1 MILLIKYILKRVAIG
16 LATLFILTTVVFV
29 LMKSLPGGPFDSE
42 RVTDPRVIEI
52 MERAYNLDKP
62 YHIQYLLYLR
72 DLLQGNLGESFKK
85 SGITVNSM
93 IVRLTPTT
101 MKLGLV
107 AMVVSIV
114 FGLTLGIISA
124 LTKKQWVRSIIVVFA
139 TIGVSVPGFLLALL
153 MIYAFTVHLHILPT
167 MGLTS
172 WKHYIMPSL
181 ALSFSPVAYMT
192 RMTRSSL
199 SEVLR
204 QDYIT
209 MARATR
215 PLQAGRDHPP
225 RAEERHAA
233 YRYLPGAPD
242 LRLADGQLR
251 RGDDVCHSRYWP

>member
-1 MILLIKYILKRVAIG
+1 MIKYILKRVAIG

-114 FGLTLGIISA
+114 FGLTLGII
-124 LTKKQWVRSIIVVFA
+124 
-139 TIGVSVPGFLLALL
+139 
-153 MIYAFTVHLHILPT
+153 
-167 MGLTS
+167 
-172 WKHYIMPSL
+172 
-181 ALSFSPVAYMT
+181 
-192 RMTRSSL
+192 
-199 SEVLR
+199 
-204 QDYIT
+204 
-209 MARATR
+209 
-215 PLQAGRDHPP
+215 
-225 RAEERHAA
+225 
-233 YRYLPGAPD
+233 
-242 LRLADGQLR
+242 
-251 RGDDVCHSRYWP
+251 